1 MCKDKFSKR
10 RFFILPLII
19 VGLFVASAVVMLL
32 WNLVIPTIFT
42 SLLQINFWQAMGLF
56 VLSHILFGRGPG
68 RHHHSGHGNHH
79 FGHMAYRE
87 KFMNMTDEEKEQ
99 FKENLKKRRCN

>member
-1 MCKDKFSKR
+1 MCKNKFYKR
-10 RFFILPLII
+10 RFFILPLIV

-42 SLLQINFWQAMGLF
+42 SLLPISLWQAMGLF
-56 VLSHILFGRGPG
+56 VLSHILFGRVHGG
-68 RHHHSGHGNHH
+68 HRHKDYGFH
-79 FGHMAYRE
+79 FNHMAYRE

-99 FKENLKKRRCN
+99 FKDNMKKRCCN